1 MEMKSEHLFDLR
13 RTLAR
18 DALVGR
24 CPWELLPA
32 LPDLIRALGRAL
44 SRDAY
49 TEISPD
55 VFVAKTVR
63 IDPDAVILAPCII
76 GAGSEIRHGACLR
89 GSALIG
95 EGCVVGNS
103 SEVKNSILFDGVKL
117 PHWNYAGDSVLGAGV
132 HLGAGAILSN
142 LRLDRAPVTVLSCPP
157 TETGLRKLGAILGD
171 GCEIGCHAVL
181 NPGTVLFQNCTV
193 LPLTSVCGVHARGSR
208 IGGDGT

>member
-1 MEMKSEHLFDLR
+1 MKLNSEHLFDLR

-18 DALVGR
+18 DALIGR
-24 CPWELLPA
+24 FPWEILPT
-32 LPDLIRALGRAL
+32 LHDLIRALGRAL

-49 TEISPD
+49 TEIFPD
-55 VFVAKTVR
+55 VYVARDVR
-63 IDPDAVILAPCII
+63 IDPDAVILAPCIV

-142 LRLDRAPVTVLSCPP
+142 LRLDRGSVTVRTDPP
-157 TETGLRKLGAILGD
+157 VATGLRKLGAILGD
-171 GCEIGCHAVL
+171 GCEVGCHAVL

-193 LPLTSVCGVHARGSR
+193 LPLTAVCGVHARGSR
-208 IGGDGT
+208 IGGNGT